1 MFRYIVPFRQINS
14 AILTSAT
21 QSKSQSSVKQRTSLA
36 EISISGEDKKE
47 QVEIQTLNEG
57 ALIVDFYI

>member
-1 MFRYIVPFRQINS
+1 MFRYIVPFRQQNS
-14 AILTSAT
+14 TILTSAT
-21 QSKSQSSVKQRTSLA
+21 QSKSQSSVKYNELRFA
-36 EISISGEDKKE
+36 EISGEDKKE